1 MPEQRPILIAAG
13 GTGGHVYPALAVAQ
27 VLRERGVPVVWLGTR
42 NGTEAQAVPAAGF
55 DIEWVTVVG
64 LRGKNLL
71 ETLLAPLKLLRSCF
85 EAWKIFQRRR
95 PVAVLG
101 MGGFVTAPGA
111 LLAIVR
117 RLPLFLHEQ
126 NSVAGL
132 TNRCFSR
139 FARKV
144 FTAFPDVLSGVRQR
158 ERIGNPVRSDI
169 ENLPARDASG
179 GATVGK
185 DHDLRLLVVGGSLG
199 ARILNQTLP
208 QVLQELGSG
217 YEVWHQCGASDLA
230 DTQGAYEFMQSKAR
244 VEPFIDDM
252 AAAYAWADLVI
263 CRSGAMT
270 VAELSAAG
278 MPSILVPY
286 PYAVDDHQTG
296 NARWLADQGAA
307 VLQPQ
312 AQMQVATLATLVK
325 ELGDDPGRR
334 QAMAQAARALHQSG
348 AAERVAHELLEVAA

>member
-13 GTGGHVYPALAVAQ
+13 GTGGHVFPALAVAQ

-42 NGTEAQAVPAAGF
+42 AGTEAQAVPAAGF

-64 LRGKNLL
+64 LRGKTLL
-71 ETLLAPLKLLRSCF
+71 ETLLAPVKLLRSCV
-85 EAWKIFQRRR
+85 EAWKIFKRRR

-132 TNRCFSR
+132 TNRFFSR

-144 FTAFPDVLSGVRQR
+144 FTAFPGVLNGVSQH

-169 ENLPARDASG
+169 ENLVLEASQRSTSADQG
-179 GATVGK
+179 RE
-185 DHDLRLLVVGGSLG
+185 LRLLVVGGSLG
-199 ARILNQTLP
+199 ARVLNQTIP
-208 QVLQELGSG
+208 EAMQHLGDG
-217 YEVWHQCGASDLA
+217 YEVWHQCGGNELEP
-230 DTQGAYEFMQSKAR
+230 TREAYKFMGSKAR

-252 AAAYAWADLVI
+252 AAAYDWADLVI
-263 CRSGAMT
+263 CRAGAMT

-278 MPSILVPY
+278 VPSILVPY

-312 AQMQVATLATLVK
+312 GQLQANTLAETIR
-325 ELGDDPGRR
+325 ELGNDAGHR
-334 QAMAQAARALHQSG
+334 QEMALAARSLHQSG
-348 AAERVAHELLEVAA
+348 AAERLANELLEVAA